1 MLDLDVS
8 IVGFFCVCNFSSFVR
23 GLGFFGGGVS
33 LGVGFGEKSIH
44 SGLSVR
50 VSHSFVLFCFMP
62 LHGFSLM
69 RASSL
74 RPLAFFLAAK
84 L

>member
-1 MLDLDVS
+1 MFLWEFLLLDLDVS

-44 SGLSVR
+44 SGLSD
-50 VSHSFVLFCFMP
+50 
-62 LHGFSLM
+62 G
-69 RASSL
+69 
-74 RPLAFFLAAK
+74 
-84 L
+84 

>member
-1 MLDLDVS
+1 
-8 IVGFFCVCNFSSFVR
+8 
-23 GLGFFGGGVS
+23 
-33 LGVGFGEKSIH
+33 
-44 SGLSVR
+44 
-50 VSHSFVLFCFMP
+50 LFCFMP